1 MSHTDLP
8 SGAGFETTDANA
20 RTLVAWVLGLVVVLT
35 LAVVSA
41 WIFFDALA
49 RHAARTDPKVS
60 PLAVT
65 ESKVPPEPRLLE
77 REHDDL
83 TSVRRE
89 EDQILHG
96 YDWVDKPHGVVRIPI
111 ERAMDLVA
119 KEGLPSRPARKGPR

>member
-1 MSHTDLP
+1 MSDTDLQ
-8 SGAGFETTDANA
+8 SGAGYETSDANA

-35 LAVVSA
+35 VAVITA
-41 WIFFDALA
+41 WIFFEVLA

-65 ESKVPPEPRLLE
+65 ESKVRPEPRLLE

-89 EDQILHG
+89 EDQVLHG
-96 YDWVDKPHGVVRIPI
+96 YDWVDKAHGVVRIPI
-111 ERAMDLVA
+111 DRAMELIA
-119 KEGLPSRPARKGPR
+119 KEGLPSRPARKGAR